1 MSTRSLPPRTAAV
14 FVLTGFLILLA
25 GACTAPLPER
35 STGPSGPVYDPATD
49 PLVNPPTLTEPYP
62 FDRPEVVARD
72 DTLVRYMLGDPRT
85 LNPIFAIFWEDYYL
99 SGALFQSL
107 TTRNADMTTVWNQT
121 MVEEG
126 VIADDWKSARVRI
139 RPGLTWHDG
148 KPWTMHDLKFTYDM
162 VASDDVPAAMYKH
175 DVDQIE
181 RIDVID
187 DLTVEFHFKDALVTN
202 MLAMRVPP
210 IPRHIWNNPEELEND
225 PTMRSSEYFN
235 HYARE
240 EVIGSGPYR
249 FVSWTLTDRIVVDR
263 WDDFP
268 DAARIAPFRRVI
280 YRPQS
285 DRNLG
290 LLLFKKGELDE
301 YWFTPQQFATQSN
314 DEEFKRF
321 GVKGWAPARRIS
333 RIGWNQD
340 GSNPFF
346 TDVRVRRAMTHAYDQ
361 KRVIRDVAY
370 GVYLETDQLWDKDHM
385 GYNPDVPKYPFDLE
399 RAGELL
405 DEAGWLSDPDDGWR
419 YKEIG
424 GEKVKFSFELE
435 IAQTFA
441 DAVKMADIYRED
453 LRSIGVE
460 LTLRQYENATH
471 EQHLLEHEFQA
482 HADADEVTTDPDQ
495 WTIRLHSTSYD
506 NARNYVG
513 YRSDRVDE
521 LLERGR
527 REFDPEAR
535 AAIYREL
542 AYVVA
547 EDQPFTM
554 MWNYS
559 EIRAFSKRLRGVEFA
574 PSGVFLFQPTP
585 PPGSDWWTSPGW
597 WTHREDVAAYASG
610 G

>member
-1 MSTRSLPPRTAAV
+1 MPSRSLPLRTAAV
-14 FVLTGFLILLA
+14 FVLIGFLILLA
-25 GACTAPLPER
+25 AACTGPLPER
-35 STGPSGPVYDPATD
+35 STAPSGPAYDPATD

-99 SGALFQSL
+99 SGALFQAL

-126 VIADDWKSARVRI
+126 AMADDWMSARVRI

-181 RIDVID
+181 RIDITS

-210 IPRHIWNNPEELEND
+210 IPRHIWNNPEELAND

-314 DEEFKRF
+314 DEEFERF

-385 GYNPDVPKYPFDLE
+385 GYNPDVPKYPFDL
-399 RAGELL
+399 RRVGELL

-453 LRSIGVE
+453 LRGIGVE

-482 HADADEVTTDPDQ
+482 HAALSSRPPASSCSS
-495 WTIRLHSTSYD
+495 RLRPPAATGGPAPAGGRTATMSPRTPPAARRHCCTRPRRAQGEGVPVGRSPFLGSWWVGAHSFSLSIGRSSREPRYLWGRT
-506 NARNYVG
+506 ARG
-513 YRSDRVDE
+513 CPPRRSRSPRSSLSDR
-521 LLERGR
+521 RGP
-527 REFDPEAR
+527 D
-535 AAIYREL
+535 L
-542 AYVVA
+542 
-547 EDQPFTM
+547 
-554 MWNYS
+554 
-559 EIRAFSKRLRGVEFA
+559 
-574 PSGVFLFQPTP
+574 
-585 PPGSDWWTSPGW
+585 
-597 WTHREDVAAYASG
+597 
-610 G
+610 

>member
-1 MSTRSLPPRTAAV
+1 
-14 FVLTGFLILLA
+14 
-25 GACTAPLPER
+25 
-35 STGPSGPVYDPATD
+35 
-49 PLVNPPTLTEPYP
+49 
-62 FDRPEVVARD
+62 
-72 DTLVRYMLGDPRT
+72 
-85 LNPIFAIFWEDYYL
+85 
-99 SGALFQSL
+99 
-107 TTRNADMTTVWNQT
+107 
-121 MVEEG
+121 
-126 VIADDWKSARVRI
+126 
-139 RPGLTWHDG
+139 
-148 KPWTMHDLKFTYDM
+148 
-162 VASDDVPAAMYKH
+162 
-175 DVDQIE
+175 
-181 RIDVID
+181 
-187 DLTVEFHFKDALVTN
+187 
-202 MLAMRVPP
+202 
-210 IPRHIWNNPEELEND
+210 
-225 PTMRSSEYFN
+225 
-235 HYARE
+235 
-240 EVIGSGPYR
+240 
-249 FVSWTLTDRIVVDR
+249 
-263 WDDFP
+263 
-268 DAARIAPFRRVI
+268 
-280 YRPQS
+280 
-285 DRNLG
+285 
-290 LLLFKKGELDE
+290 
-301 YWFTPQQFATQSN
+301 
-314 DEEFKRF
+314 
-321 GVKGWAPARRIS
+321 
-333 RIGWNQD
+333 
-340 GSNPFF
+340 
-346 TDVRVRRAMTHAYDQ
+346 MTHAYDQ

-385 GYNPDVPKYPFDLE
+385 GYNPDVPKYPFDLV

-405 DEAGWLSDPDDGWR
+405 DEAGWLPDPDDGWR
-419 YKEIG
+419 YKEID

-513 YRSDRVDE
+513 YRSDRVDD

-597 WTHREDVAAYASG
+597 WTHRDDVAAYASG

>member
-1 MSTRSLPPRTAAV
+1 MPNRSSLPRYGAGLVGVSLLVAFAA
-14 FVLTGFLILLA
+14 
-25 GACTAPLPER
+25 ACTGPLPER
-35 STGPSGPVYDPATD
+35 STGPSGPAYDPATD

-99 SGALFQSL
+99 SGALFQAL

-126 VIADDWKSARVRI
+126 VMADDWKSARVRI

-148 KPWTMHDLKFTYDM
+148 RPWTMHDLKFTYDM

-175 DVDQIE
+175 DVDQVE

-210 IPRHIWNNPEELEND
+210 IPRHIWNNPEELAND

-235 HYARE
+235 YYARE
-240 EVIGSGPYR
+240 EVIGSGPFR
-249 FVSWTLTDRIVVDR
+249 FVSWTLTDKIVVER

-268 DAARIAPFRRVI
+268 DAARVAPFKRVI

-314 DEEFKRF
+314 DEEFERF
-321 GVKGWAPARRIS
+321 GVKGWAPVRRIS

-346 TDVRVRRAMTHAYDQ
+346 TDVRVRRA
-361 KRVIRDVAY
+361 I
-370 GVYLETDQLWDKDHM
+370 
-385 GYNPDVPKYPFDLE
+385 
-399 RAGELL
+399 
-405 DEAGWLSDPDDGWR
+405 
-419 YKEIG
+419 
-424 GEKVKFSFELE
+424 
-435 IAQTFA
+435 
-441 DAVKMADIYRED
+441 DIYRED

-460 LTLRQYENATH
+460 LTLRQFENATH

-513 YRSDRVDE
+513 YKSDRVDD

-597 WTHREDVAAYASG
+597 WTHRDDVAAYASG